1 MIDHCYTVF
10 WTYDRHKKCIALK
23 QWENLEWDRGSF
35 FSSRCL
41 AHDAPVVIWYQDTS
55 LIIPTPQPPALE
67 SLGSFPV
74 VPCPLTV
81 QWAPANLP
89 FGQAPPIQ
97 HHPAQAMSCHRY
109 CGSWA
114 KTKASR
120 TDATINP
127 SAGPTVALGISVTVS
142 VYKPPKAWAVYRKS
156 RLLTVVQRWELHLAK
171 SLFIQFSSAAPKQ
184 AYCWGPGLCRALLTV
199 PVFLGQCHEHSR
211 VFGAT
216 TA

>member
-1 MIDHCYTVF
+1 MTDTRNVLPWSSGKTWNETEAASFPQGVWHMTPQWSSGTRTPLWSSPLHSHQLSSHLALSLLYLVPSQCSEHQPTSPLAK
-10 WTYDRHKKCIALK
+10 RHRSSITLPK
-23 QWENLEWDRGSF
+23 QW
-35 FSSRCL
+35 
-41 AHDAPVVIWYQDTS
+41 AAT
-55 LIIPTPQPPALE
+55 A
-67 SLGSFPV
+67 
-74 VPCPLTV
+74 TV
-81 QWAPANLP
+81 GH
-89 FGQAPPIQ
+89 GQKPR
-97 HHPAQAMSCHRY
+97 QA
-109 CGSWA
+109 G
-114 KTKASR
+114 

-156 RLLTVVQRWELHLAK
+156 RLLTAVQRWELHLAK
-171 SLFIQFSSAAPKQ
+171 SLFIQFSSPAPKQ